1 VLRFLIVA
9 RTGFVYHPDYLEHDM
24 GLGHPESPQRL
35 RAILARLETTGL
47 LSNLVRIDPQSA
59 QADAITDWITKIHS
73 NAYVKRLRLSAPHE
87 GRVSLDPDTTM
98 SPGSLGAAYRAVG
111 GVLAAADAIME
122 GRVHNAFCA
131 VRPPGHHAE
140 NDHAMGFCLFNN
152 VAVAARYLQK
162 RHGLERIAI
171 VDWDVHH
178 GNGTQHAFYDDPS
191 VFFFSTHQYPYY
203 PGTGKAQERGAGKG
217 EGFTLNIPLSAG
229 TGDAEYLDVFNR
241 VLRPALQAYRPDAV
255 IISAGFDAHR
265 DDPLAGMNLS
275 TPGYVALSRVV
286 KEIAGECSQGRV
298 LSCLEGGYNLEAL
311 AASVEAHLR
320 VLQEA

>member
-1 VLRFLIVA
+1 
-9 RTGFVYHPDYLEHDM
+9 M

-35 RAILARLETTGL
+35 RAIMARLEHTGL
-47 LSNLVRIDPQSA
+47 LPTFVRVDPPSPS
-59 QADAITDWITKIHS
+59 DDSITDWITKIHAH
-73 NAYVKRLRLSAPHE
+73 AYVKGLKLSAPSE

-98 SPGSLGAAYRAVG
+98 SPGSLGAAYLAVG

-122 GRVHNAFCA
+122 RRVDNAFCA

-140 NDHAMGFCLFNN
+140 SDHAMGFCLFNN

-191 VFFFSTHQYPYY
+191 VFFFSTHQFPYY
-203 PGTGKAQERGAGKG
+203 PGTGRAQDRG
-217 EGFTLNIPLSAG
+217 EGRGQGYTLNVPMPAG
-229 TGDAEYLDVFNR
+229 MGDTEYLEVFNKI
-241 VLRPALQAYRPDAV
+241 LRPALQAYRPDAV
-255 IISAGFDAHR
+255 IISAGFDAHH

-286 KEIAGECSQGRV
+286 KDIAGEFSQGRI
-298 LSCLEGGYNLEAL
+298 LSCLEGGYDLEAL
-311 AASVEAHLR
+311 AASVEGHLR
-320 VLQEA
+320 VLQEK